1 MWLLDRVRS
10 HLERTATLA
19 TDGRGEPVDLEVKA
33 AAAVLLL
40 EAAHGDETYVWKE
53 ERALRRGLE
62 SAFGIGRRETR
73 HLLERAEEIRPPV
86 LRLDDVTEVLA
97 TRLDEAQ
104 RESVLA
110 LLWQVIEADAVL
122 EPWEAAFAEH
132 ATRALGLTPEQGAR
146 ARTRSR
152 RARG

>member
-10 HLERTATLA
+10 HLERTAPLA
-19 TDGRGEPVDLEVKA
+19 ADGRGEPADLEVKA

-40 EAAHGDETYVWKE
+40 EAAHGDETYAWKE
-53 ERALRRGLE
+53 ERELVRGLE
-62 SAFGIGRRETR
+62 RAFGIGREETR
-73 HLLERAEEIRPPV
+73 RLLERAEAIRPPV

-104 RESVLA
+104 RERVLA
-110 LLWQVIEADAVL
+110 LLWQVIDADAVL

-132 ATRALGLTPEQGAR
+132 VTKALGLSAEQGAR

-152 RARG
+152 RG

>member
-19 TDGRGEPVDLEVKA
+19 TDGRGDPVDLEVKA

-40 EAAHGDETYVWKE
+40 EAAHGDETYAWRE
-53 ERALRRGLE
+53 ERALWRGLE
-62 SAFGIGRRETR
+62 SAFGIGRGEARQ
-73 HLLERAEEIRPPV
+73 LLERAEEIRPPAI
-86 LRLDDVTEVLA
+86 RLDDVTEVLT
-97 TRLDEAQ
+97 TRLDAAR

-110 LLWQVIEADAVL
+110 LLWQVIDADTVL

-132 ATRALGLTPEQGAR
+132 VTRALDLTPEQGAQ
-146 ARTRSR
+146 ARTR
-152 RARG
+152 ARG